1 MKSIFQYLF
10 ISIIAFSNISI
21 QEIFANNSK
30 NEIVLPEKLQSKIN
44 EKVTIVTEKMTK
56 DLNLSTKQ
64 SKKVFSIKL
73 EEAISI
79 EEERSDLAIS
89 EYNSKKNALILIV
102 YEANKKI
109 LKVLKKDQDVIY
121 EAKKSDYRYNPGLME
136 NLKDLYNDT
145 KESIKEKLGIK

>member
-44 EKVTIVTEKMTK
+44 EKVTEKMTK

-79 EEERSDLAIS
+79 EEERSDLTIS

>member
-79 EEERSDLAIS
+79 EEERSDLTIS